1 MSDISEIVQLKV
13 CTGCSACTIACPVE
27 AISMK
32 SDAEG
37 FLVPEIDRNKCRN
50 CSLCISRC
58 HLRRNFEERA
68 PEGRLILSNDA
79 RLRARSASGG
89 AFSAL
94 ATLFLQNGGVV
105 YGAAFDECL
114 HTKHIRVSDAVDL
127 WRLQGSK
134 YVQSELADA
143 LLELLKDVSSGVPV
157 LFSGTPC
164 QVAGVSSLF
173 NEEPANLYTV
183 DLVCHGVPSPAFWDD
198 YVHSV
203 IQVDY
208 ASEKNAAFRIKTP
221 FERGSYALQVMSGGR
236 IVRRP
241 AALDLYYSLFMKGA
255 SFRESCYK
263 CSYASLRRPGDIT
276 IGDCASVGNYEG
288 FHDEEVLSIML
299 LSTEKGIKLWN
310 RLEDSVDY
318 AELDVELESSLNA
331 QLNHPAKR
339 PLIRDVIYSRLRDE
353 GYAAV
358 EKDIVEGLSWRERA
372 GVAVR
377 KAIPLKLRIKIK
389 RVIGGKRARK

>member
-1 MSDISEIVQLKV
+1 
-13 CTGCSACTIACPVE
+13 
-27 AISMK
+27 
-32 SDAEG
+32 
-37 FLVPEIDRNKCRN
+37 
-50 CSLCISRC
+50 
-58 HLRRNFEERA
+58 
-68 PEGRLILSNDA
+68 
-79 RLRARSASGG
+79 
-89 AFSAL
+89 
-94 ATLFLQNGGVV
+94 
-105 YGAAFDECL
+105 
-114 HTKHIRVSDAVDL
+114 
-127 WRLQGSK
+127 
-134 YVQSELADA
+134 
-143 LLELLKDVSSGVPV
+143 
-157 LFSGTPC
+157 
-164 QVAGVSSLF
+164 
-173 NEEPANLYTV
+173 
-183 DLVCHGVPSPAFWDD
+183 
-198 YVHSV
+198 
-203 IQVDY
+203 
-208 ASEKNAAFRIKTP
+208 
-221 FERGSYALQVMSGGR
+221 
-236 IVRRP
+236 
-241 AALDLYYSLFMKGA
+241 MKGA